1 MSRTE
6 ATLDCSPLDAFP
18 SLLLRGFWA
27 VFTLKRTRAQTHPM
41 FPPCRRCH
49 DRCPRIFVPAQQN
62 QIIWVKANGH
72 KLKVIESS
80 GYFQNRQA
88 VMDAT
93 SDDEAKSVLYLSLGT
108 AWKVRKGEVDT
119 YSYLSCI
126 SILHFYII
134 YIDLFIYRYIYI
146 YLDV

>member
-1 MSRTE
+1 
-6 ATLDCSPLDAFP
+6 
-18 SLLLRGFWA
+18 
-27 VFTLKRTRAQTHPM
+27 
-41 FPPCRRCH
+41 
-49 DRCPRIFVPAQQN
+49 
-62 QIIWVKANGH
+62 
-72 KLKVIESS
+72 
-80 GYFQNRQA
+80 
-88 VMDAT
+88 MDAT